1 MNNSIIEIFKVAPIT
16 AENIKQISSLA
27 KSNDIAPISVKLG
40 NWFVSQT
47 LIGESLFFGVGK
59 EMFAENFFIVSE
71 DSLKKKLRVFIAY
84 PQGVLGMYDAERL
97 TNSNNQNKDVK
108 EINMSYNSLTNAYVL
123 YMVDRYGS
131 RAYGKMMDYGR
142 TRDEILKA
150 FKKACID
157 GYAKMNDK
165 PTKLYLTDDGR
176 AYLREYYGNDFNSYD
191 E

>member
-1 MNNSIIEIFKVAPIT
+1 MNDSIIEIFKVAPIT

-40 NWFVSQT
+40 SWFVSQT

-71 DSLKKKLRVFIAY
+71 DSLKKKLRVSISY

-108 EINMSYNSLTNAYVL
+108 EINMSYSALTNAYVL
-123 YMVDRYGS
+123 YMIDRYGS

-142 TRDEILKA
+142 DSKEILEA
-150 FKKACID
+150 FKKVRKE
-157 GYAKMNDK
+157 GYVENDRDPKK
-165 PTKLYLTDDGR
+165 PYLTPEGR
-176 AYLREYYGNDFNSYD
+176 NYMHDYYGNDFNGYD